1 MDDEK
6 DEFYKA
12 PCYYVMLHF
21 SKVFVP
27 GTRIISSSS
36 PNKVL
41 IGQRPNGDFVGLV
54 QNLTPFESEYTFTKV
69 INPLYQGYPDVLSGG
84 HTDIEVI
91 YLMTILNLTITG
103 VTRKT
108 GV

>member
-1 MDDEK
+1 MNGEK

-12 PCYYVMLHF
+12 PCYYTMLHF

-27 GTRIISSSS
+27 GTRIIRSSI

-41 IGQRPNGDFVGLV
+41 LGQRPNGDLVGVV

-69 INPLYQGYPDVLSGG
+69 TFYSYSRVRMSRILKSILIGS
-84 HTDIEVI
+84 DI
-91 YLMTILNLTITG
+91 
-103 VTRKT
+103 
-108 GV
+108 